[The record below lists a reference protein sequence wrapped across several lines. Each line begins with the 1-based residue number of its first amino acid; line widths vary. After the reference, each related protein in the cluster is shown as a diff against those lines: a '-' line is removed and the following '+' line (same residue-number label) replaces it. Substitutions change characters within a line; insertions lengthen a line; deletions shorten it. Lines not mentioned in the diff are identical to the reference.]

1 MAAGA
6 DTTLRDKQRRTALH
20 FAKGGQHHDCARAI
34 QDRAKATA
42 PPPCKEN
49 EVAAA
54 TERSGMLPQ
63 ALSNALVSDVRRGT
77 PMRMIILAQVRTW
90 LDSGGHVDA
99 TTYIDSIDGRF
110 TMLMLAAADGNAQLL
125 DLLIARNATID
136 LRLNG
141 RPAIVLA
148 ISALPALLLPQPCA
162 ALTTPCALDRG

>member
-1 MAAGA
+1 MAAGS

-20 FAKGGQHHDCARAI
+20 IAKGGQHHDCARAI

-49 EVAAA
+49 VAAA
-54 TERSGMLPQ
+54 TGMLPQ
-63 ALSNALVSDVRRGT
+63 ALSNALVSDVSRGT

-141 RPAIVLA
+141 SPAIVLA